1 MMYHFSQFAT
11 AIRGEQ
17 WFDAVELNIIL
28 QYIKVTFRTKY
39 EVGIRV
45 RKPNNKERENEIKQ

>member
-1 MMYHFSQFAT
+1 MYHFSQFAT

-17 WFDAVELNIIL
+17 WFDTVELNIIL
-28 QYIKVTFRTKY
+28 QYIKETFKTKY

-45 RKPNNKERENEIKQ
+45 RKPKNKEREME

>member
-1 MMYHFSQFAT
+1 MHHFSQFAT

-28 QYIKVTFRTKY
+28 QYIKVTLRTKY

-45 RKPNNKERENEIKQ
+45 RKPKNKERENGIKQW